1 MRGGRENKAEGL
13 DRKGV
18 RWGEN
23 REGEEKRGEGEI
35 RDRDRERDE
44 GERWERKNKGK
55 RKEGDKIMKGE
66 GEKRE
71 Y

>member
-23 REGEEKRGEGEI
+23 REGEEKREEGEI
-35 RDRDRERDE
+35 RDKDRDREREE
-44 GERWERKNKGK
+44 GER
-55 RKEGDKIMKGE
+55 
-66 GEKRE
+66 
-71 Y
+71 